1 MALPFLTLTDPKTT
15 GEGVLDPLGLSL
27 VADQLA
33 DEILPG
39 LRARMVRPRFL
50 TALAVS
56 AAVYEGI
63 EDQLASDGVTPA
75 PRAPRRGAAPGSTPS
90 CPCCRACRR
99 SASNCFIGPPC
110 WSAPVAR
117 RGCG

>member
-39 LRARMVRPRFL
+39 
-50 TALAVS
+50 
-56 AAVYEGI
+56 
-63 EDQLASDGVTPA
+63 ASSTNGAPTISHGVG
-75 PRAPRRGAAPGSTPS
+75 RL
-90 CPCCRACRR
+90 CRCL
-99 SASNCFIGPPC
+99 
-110 WSAPVAR
+110 
-117 RGCG
+117 